1 MYAILPTRFEVCREW
16 RCGSGYAIE
25 LSLQS
30 RHGRPDCLS
39 GAIRHF
45 ILHPPRATPYS
56 CDRNRDCALRSMLHW
71 LLAEPD
77 RHQERQFWLL
87 FGARRE
93 QDIYYREEF
102 ETLAA
107 KHANFHFLPTLSRP
121 EADWNGRR
129 GYVQEH
135 LPRSWETVPICTPTI
150 CGLAKM
156 VKSEPRL
163 PEEPGLGSFIDP
175 V

>member
-1 MYAILPTRFEVCREW
+1 MSNYLCNLDTGAQIAFQGHSAIYFASAR
-16 RCGSGYAIE
+16 A
-25 LSLQS
+25 
-30 RHGRPDCLS
+30 RHR
-39 GAIRHF
+39 IH
-45 ILHPPRATPYS
+45 
-56 CDRNRDCALRSMLHW
+56 CDRNRIAPLRSMLHW

-121 EADWNGRR
+121 EATGTAGEVRS
-129 GYVQEH
+129 EH
-135 LPRSWETVPICTPTI
+135 LPEIVGNRTICTPTS
-150 CGLAKM
+150 AAW
-156 VKSEPRL
+156 PRWSKRT
-163 PEEPGLGSFIDP
+163 ETS
-175 V
+175 